1 MNRVAITGIGIVCA
15 LGNNTAQFAEHLF
28 AGDCGILPLT
38 DPGVPPYKFTKG
50 AEARAFRPLDHFSD
64 KDLTMIERFAQLM
77 AVAARESVAESGL
90 RFDGELG
97 DRTAIIT
104 GTGVGGKSSEQEGYQ
119 RLYQNGD
126 PRVAPL
132 TIPRTMTNAGASRVS
147 LEFGIQ
153 GPTYTVATACSSS
166 NHAIGQAFWMVRSGM
181 VTAALAGGSEAVF
194 VDGLLRAWEAMRVVS
209 PDVCRPFSAGR
220 RGLSLG
226 EGAAMLVLE
235 DWEHARAR
243 GANIRGEVLGFGMSS
258 DAHHITQPNVDGL
271 AKAMKWALRDG
282 LREPGTGGA
291 HQCARYGDTGERR
304 SGSPCDSIG
313 VRRSYGSSTRHVNKI
328 HARPHARRSRC
339 NRSSCHFT
347 GAGTRHRAADRQLQH
362 SGSGMQVERG
372 NRTLPFCSV
381 PTRGIQHICLR
392 RIECVSGAGTT
403 TLALLLGRGA
413 ENAAF
418 DAR

>member
-282 LREPGTGGA
+282 LVNPERVGHINAHGTGTQANDVAEAHAIRSVFGDHTDQVLVTSTKSMHGHTLGA
-291 HQCARYGDTGERR
+291 A
-304 SGSPCDSIG
+304 
-313 VRRSYGSSTRHVNKI
+313 
-328 HARPHARRSRC
+328 
-339 NRSSCHFT
+339 
-347 GAGTRHRAADRQLQH
+347 GAIEAVATLLAL
-362 SGSGMQVERG
+362 ERG
-372 NRTLPFCSV
+372 TVPPTVNCSTPDPECKLNVVTEHSRSAPF
-381 PTRGIQHICLR
+381 QLA
-392 RIECVSGAGTT
+392 VSNTFAFGGLNASLV
-403 TLALLLGRGA
+403 LARQP
-413 ENAAF
+413 
-418 DAR
+418 